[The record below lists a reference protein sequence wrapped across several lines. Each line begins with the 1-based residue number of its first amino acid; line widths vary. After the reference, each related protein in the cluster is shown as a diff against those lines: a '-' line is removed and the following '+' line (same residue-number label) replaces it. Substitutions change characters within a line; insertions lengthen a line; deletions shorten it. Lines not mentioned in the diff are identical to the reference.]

1 MALRDFLYPQL
12 EVRLL
17 LARALDVDEAQASHG
32 TQSKEYEKVAA
43 RITISVRDAQ
53 RLGIKEGNFIEVSS
67 KVGNVIVR
75 TQLKENQP
83 EGIVVMQPS
92 PWTYAV
98 IESMVSSQGTEVII
112 KPSKG
117 PITSSMDLP

>member
-17 LARALDVDEAQASHG
+17 LARALDVDEVQVSQG
-32 TQSKEYEKVAA
+32 TLSKEYEKVTA

-53 RLGIKEGNFIEVSS
+53 RLGIKEGNFIEISS

-75 TQLKENQP
+75 ARLKENQP

-92 PWTYAV
+92 PWAYAV
-98 IESMVSSQGTEVII
+98 IESMVPSQGTEVII

-117 PITSSMDLP
+117 PITTLAELP

>member
-17 LARALDVDEAQASHG
+17 LARALDVDKVQASQG
-32 TQSKEYEKVAA
+32 TLSKEYEKVAA
-43 RITISVRDAQ
+43 RISISVRDAQ
-53 RLGIKEGNFIEVSS
+53 RLGIKEGSFIEVSS

-92 PWTYAV
+92 PWAFAV

-117 PITSSMDLP
+117 PITSSTHLP

>member
-17 LARALDVDEAQASHG
+17 LARALDADKVQASQG
-32 TQSKEYEKVAA
+32 TLSKEYEKVVA
-43 RITISVRDAQ
+43 RITIAVRDAQ
-53 RLGIKEGNFIEVSS
+53 RLGIKEGSFIEVRS

-92 PWTYAV
+92 PWAFAV

-117 PITSSMDLP
+117 PITASTDLP

>member
-17 LARALDVDEAQASHG
+17 LARALDVDEAQVSQG
-32 TQSKEYEKVAA
+32 TLSKEYEEVAA

-67 KVGNVIVR
+67 EVGNVIVR

-92 PWTYAV
+92 PWAYAV
-98 IESMVSSQGTEVII
+98 IESMVPSQGTEVII

-117 PITSSMDLP
+117 PITPSSKLP

>member
-17 LARALDVDEAQASHG
+17 LARALDVDEVQVSRG
-32 TQSKEYEKVAA
+32 TLSKEYEAVAA
-43 RITISVRDAQ
+43 RITISIRDAQ

-67 KVGNVIVR
+67 ETGSVIVR
-75 TQLKENQP
+75 TQVKDKQP

-92 PWTYAV
+92 PWAFAV
-98 IESMVSSQGTEVII
+98 IESMVPSQGTEVII

>member
-1 MALRDFLYPQL
+1 MTLRDFLYPQL

-17 LARALDVDEAQASHG
+17 LARALDVDEAQASQG
-32 TQSKEYEKVAA
+32 TLSKEYEKVAA
-43 RITISVRDAQ
+43 RITISARDAQ

-67 KVGNVIVR
+67 KAGNVIVR

-92 PWTYAV
+92 PWAYAV

-117 PITSSMDLP
+117 PITSSTKLP

>member
-17 LARALDVDEAQASHG
+17 LARALDVDEVQASQG
-32 TQSKEYEKVAA
+32 TLSKEYEKVAA

-67 KVGNVIVR
+67 EVGNVVVR
-75 TQLKENQP
+75 TQLKENQR

-92 PWTYAV
+92 PWAFAV

-117 PITSSMDLP
+117 PITSSTDLP

>member
-17 LARALDVDEAQASHG
+17 LARALDVDEVQVSQG
-32 TQSKEYEKVAA
+32 SLSKEYEEVAA

-67 KVGNVIVR
+67 EVGNVIVR

-92 PWTYAV
+92 PWAYAV
-98 IESMVSSQGTEVII
+98 IESMVPSQGTEVII

-117 PITSSMDLP
+117 PITPSSKLP

>member
-17 LARALDVDEAQASHG
+17 LARALDVDEVQVSRG
-32 TQSKEYEKVAA
+32 TLSKEYEEVAA
-43 RITISVRDAQ
+43 RITISIRDAQ

-67 KVGNVIVR
+67 ETGSVIVR
-75 TQLKENQP
+75 TQVKDKQP

-92 PWTYAV
+92 PWAFAV
-98 IESMVSSQGTEVII
+98 IESMVPSQGTEVII